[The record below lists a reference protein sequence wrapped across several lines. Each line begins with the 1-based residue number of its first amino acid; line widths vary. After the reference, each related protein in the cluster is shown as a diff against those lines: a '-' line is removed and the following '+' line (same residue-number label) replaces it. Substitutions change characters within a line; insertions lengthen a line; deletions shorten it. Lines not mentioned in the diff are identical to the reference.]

1 MRNRLIAGIA
11 AAALLGGCVNFAPRA
26 TTSISLAP
34 TPAAGG
40 TIIAIDPATGA
51 PQSFT
56 PGATVPARWWT
67 AFGSPALDA
76 LVAQALAHNND
87 LAAAEAALRQA
98 QALAGVAASARAPVV
113 GVNYQ
118 AARISTSGTVSPPL
132 ADPNANL
139 YTIHTAQATI
149 TYPLD
154 VFGGVGSKI
163 RSARAAARAQGF
175 RTRAAQTTVVANLV
189 LAVIAQ
195 AALEDQR
202 RAALDSVG
210 AARGVLDLLRRR
222 QQLGAVGAA
231 DVSAQ
236 ETVLA
241 TAEGAL
247 PPLERALSHQR
258 ALISALTG
266 VAPGNPLP
274 VLPALA
280 DLHLPQALPI
290 LVPSQLVAERPDVRA
305 AEAQMQGT
313 AADVGTAIAARMP
326 GFQIAGNLGGTA
338 LQFGQM
344 FATGNLFWQIAGT
357 LSQTL
362 FDGGA
367 ALRQKHAADAA
378 FDAAKAQ
385 YRGAVLQAFVDVSD
399 ALTGLNGDGKALDA
413 ATRADTAA
421 ARTLTYTR
429 RQQELG
435 SVGTFDLL
443 NAQNAR
449 AQAAGALVQAKAARL
464 SDTVA
469 LYQAL
474 GGGVLAER

>member
-1 MRNRLIAGIA
+1 MRYKLIASVAGV
-11 AAALLGGCVNFAPRA
+11 ALLGGCVNLAPRA
-26 TTSISLAP
+26 LTPISLAP

-40 TIIAIDPATGA
+40 TIEAINPATGA
-51 PQSFT
+51 AQSFT
-56 PGATVPARWWT
+56 PGGAVPQHWWT
-67 AFGSPALDA
+67 SFESPALNT
-76 LVAQALAHNND
+76 LVEQALAHNND

-98 QALAGVAASARAPVV
+98 QALAGVAAAARLPVV

-118 AARISTSGTVSPPL
+118 AARVSTSGLVSPPL

-149 TYPLD
+149 TYPID

-189 LAVIAQ
+189 LAVSGQ
-195 AALEDQR
+195 AALDDQLG
-202 RAALDSVG
+202 AAHDSVN

-241 TAEGAL
+241 TAEGAV
-247 PPLERALSHQR
+247 PPLERALAHQR
-258 ALISALTG
+258 ALIAALPG
-266 VAPGNPLP
+266 VAPGTP
-274 VLPALA
+274 VPALPRLA
-280 DLHLPQALPI
+280 ALHLPQDLPI
-290 LVPSQLVAERPDVRA
+290 SVPSQLVAERPDVRA
-305 AEAQMQGT
+305 AQAQMEGA
-313 AADVGTAIAARMP
+313 AADVGTAIAARLP
-326 GFQIAGNLGGTA
+326 GVQLTGNLGGMA
-338 LQFGQM
+338 LQVGEM
-344 FATGNLFWQIAGT
+344 FASGNLFWQIAGS

-385 YRGAVLQAFVDVSD
+385 YRASVLQAFVDVSD
-399 ALTGLNGDGKALDA
+399 ALTGLNGDGRALDA
-413 ATRADTAA
+413 ATHADTAA

-474 GGGVLAER
+474 GGGVLAH